1 MAGRR
6 HVVDPNMIDVEL
18 WRRLVIEQPEAG
30 MTRILAFL
38 VSLAFLTAVLVL
50 VFRGRL
56 REEYTP
62 IWTVVAAGIMIL
74 SLWFDAVRLMTWAV
88 GAWTP
93 SSTLFFFGHVFLLF
107 LCLNYAVRLS
117 GLTAQVKI
125 LAQEVSLLR
134 SGLLIQRPTGDGP
147 GLSPATPGGPDE
159 GHTIHMH

>member
-1 MAGRR
+1 
-6 HVVDPNMIDVEL
+6 VDPNLMDVEL

-30 MTRILAFL
+30 LTRIVAFL
-38 VSLAFLTAVLVL
+38 VSFSFLSAVLFL

-62 IWTVVAAGIMIL
+62 IWSVVAVGIMIL
-74 SLWFDAVRLMTWAV
+74 SLWFDAVRLITRAV

-93 SSTLFFFGHVFLLF
+93 SSTLFFFGHMFLLF

-134 SGLLIQRPTGDGP
+134 SGLLAERSAAPAVEGP
-147 GLSPATPGGPDE
+147 GLSPAAPEGPDE
-159 GHTIHMH
+159 GRTTNLH